1 MKKYILFTAMLF
13 SALSVINVQAQG
25 TGASKTGDAQ
35 LTLNLSAVQS
45 IIVGGDVVIDYA
57 TADDYAN
64 GKGSTDLTTLTVVSA
79 GGYAITAQ
87 AEDLK
92 DATNSTSPIIKSNTI
107 AVTATGLAGATG
119 AGAGT
124 LEQNAAKTALITSAQ
139 GGVGLQYTVSYK
151 GTGSN
156 EYMKN
161 YNGGGRQYKTTVVYT
176 IAAI

>member
-1 MKKYILFTAMLF
+1 MKKIILFAAILF
-13 SALSVINVQAQG
+13 SAVSVMNVQAQAKSG
-25 TGASKTGDAQ
+25 EAQ

-45 IIVGGDVVIDYA
+45 IVVGGDVVIDYT
-57 TADDYAN
+57 TADDYTN
-64 GKGSTDLTTLTVVSA
+64 GKGSTQVTTLTVVSA

-92 DATNSTSPIIKSNTI
+92 DATNTTSPVIAASTI
-107 AVTATGLAGATG
+107 AVTATNVGSATG
-119 AGAGT
+119 AGSGT
-124 LEQNAAKTALITSAQ
+124 LEKGASKAALVTSTQ
-139 GGVGLQYTVSYK
+139 GGVGLKYTVSYK

-176 IAAI
+176 ISAS

>member
-1 MKKYILFTAMLF
+1 MKKVILFAAVLF
-13 SALSVINVQAQG
+13 SSISIMNVQAQTEKSG
-25 TGASKTGDAQ
+25 EAT

-45 IIVGGDVVIDYA
+45 IVVGGHVAIDYT

-64 GKGSTDLTTLTVVSA
+64 GKGSTDFTTLTVVSA

-92 DATNSTSPIIKSNTI
+92 DATNTSSPVIKSNTI
-107 AVTATGLAGATG
+107 AVTATGLSGATG

-124 LEQNAAKTALITSAQ
+124 LEQSASKAALITSKQ

-161 YNGGGRQYKTTVVYT
+161 YNGGGRQYKTTVLYT
-176 IAAI
+176 IATN